1 MTSNEDENI
10 FQLKFNENEF
20 ILAEK
25 MKVMKILLL
34 LILFSI
40 YIFCLVTLHKQA
52 KQHLLSQNFLI
63 ERIRIS
69 FYRIAYRDWI
79 KSFLIVYG
87 AESLADL
94 NHKLNG
100 LRQ

>member
-1 MTSNEDENI
+1 MY
-10 FQLKFNENEF
+10 KFE
-20 ILAEK
+20 
-25 MKVMKILLL
+25 VMKNESKENTTTTTNIIFNIEYL
-34 LILFSI
+34 
-40 YIFCLVTLHKQA
+40 FCLVTLHKQA

>member
-1 MTSNEDENI
+1 MKNESKENTTTNII
-10 FQLKFNENEF
+10 FNIEYL
-20 ILAEK
+20 
-25 MKVMKILLL
+25 
-34 LILFSI
+34 
-40 YIFCLVTLHKQA
+40 FCLVTLHKQA

-79 KSFLIVYG
+79 KNFLG
-87 AESLADL
+87 ESLADL

-100 LRQ
+100 LL